1 MTLTDDD
8 YRELAAQ
15 CAVQDFGRIDRSWG
29 SVYVRM
35 DVFVDYER
43 EDDYYNGTGGSIPVS
58 AECRVIDFDYDTVDG
73 SDVEFDAS
81 ELEEMTYET
90 LMRY

>member
-1 MTLTDDD
+1 MKLTDDD
-8 YRELAAQ
+8 YRSLAAQ
-15 CAVQDFGRIDRSWG
+15 CAIEESGRIDRNGETFYVSMD
-29 SVYVRM
+29 VYV
-35 DVFVDYER
+35 DYDPLER
-43 EDDYYNGTGGSIPVS
+43 RLTGGLIPVC
-58 AECRVIDFDYDTVDG
+58 AECHVKDFDYDTADG

>member
-1 MTLTDDD
+1 MTLTEDD
-8 YRELAAQ
+8 YRSLAAQ
-15 CAVQDFGRIDRSWG
+15 CAVQDFGRIDKDG
-29 SVYVRM
+29 GTVYVSM
-35 DVFVDYER
+35 DVFVDYDPLE
-43 EDDYYNGTGGSIPVS
+43 EQLTGGHIPVL
-58 AECRVIDFDYDTVDG
+58 AECRVKDFDYDTADD